1 MKEHDETARGLEVP
15 RERDATLLAAI
26 LRIGASLDLDT
37 VLRAVVDG
45 ARALTGARY
54 GVITTVDGDG
64 QPRDFVTAGFTADE
78 HRAMEEWPDRL
89 RLFGQLRELP
99 APLRLPD
106 LDAWVRS
113 LGCSPFPVPS
123 GTFQAT
129 PMRHR
134 GVAAGG
140 FYLGGKE
147 GAFTDADEKMLV
159 LFAQQAAAAVA
170 NARAH
175 REEQRARADLE
186 ALVETCPVGVVVFDA
201 ESCAPLSLNGEA
213 RRVMAGLGMS
223 DASVE
228 RLREAMVCRRGD
240 GREETLGALGNA
252 ETVRAEEVEILA
264 PNGKSVR
271 TLLDATPIRSP
282 EGAVERVVVT
292 LRDLAPLEA
301 LERSRAEFLGMVSH
315 EIRTPLAAIKARR
328 RRRWRVGGTPTGPSC
343 ASSCASSRSRPTACP
358 G

>member
-1 MKEHDETARGLEVP
+1 MSSVKQVPNRRHAGGGPAPPEKEDGTLNERDETARGLEVP

-147 GAFTDADEKMLV
+147 GGFTDADEKMLV

-175 REEQRARADLE
+175 REERRARADLE

-228 RLREAMVCRRGD
+228 RLREAVVCGAAMGASRRS
-240 GREETLGALGNA
+240 
-252 ETVRAEEVEILA
+252 A
-264 PNGKSVR
+264 PS
-271 TLLDATPIRSP
+271 ATPRRCGP
-282 EGAVERVVVT
+282 R
-292 LRDLAPLEA
+292 
-301 LERSRAEFLGMVSH
+301 RSRYS
-315 EIRTPLAAIKARR
+315 P
-328 RRRWRVGGTPTGPSC
+328 PTGRACGRCSTPR
-343 ASSCASSRSRPTACP
+343 RSALPRAQLN
-358 G
+358 GWW